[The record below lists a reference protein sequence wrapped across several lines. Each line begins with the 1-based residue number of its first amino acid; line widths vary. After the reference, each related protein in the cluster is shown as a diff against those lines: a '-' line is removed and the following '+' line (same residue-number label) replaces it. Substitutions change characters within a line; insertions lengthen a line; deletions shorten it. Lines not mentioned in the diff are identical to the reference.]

1 MKWPFAI
8 DCKDAFLHLFFPHLC
23 AGCSSDILNEQALI
37 CTACMR
43 SLPFTE
49 FEKMENNPVEKLFWG
64 RTKIQHASSIFYFI
78 TDSPL
83 QEIIHHIKYKNNP
96 ALGVYMGNIMGLRLK
111 NMLSI
116 NKIDFM
122 LPMPLH
128 PKKEYARGYN
138 QASVLCQ
145 GIQETTDTPYLNNIL
160 LRNFN
165 TGTQTKKSRIER
177 WENVAEVFEI
187 SAPSAVQEKHILLI
201 DDVITTGAST
211 EACVNMLIKNKAA
224 SVSIC
229 SLAYTI

>member
-1 MKWPFAI
+1 MKWTFAI
-8 DCKDAFLHLFFPHLC
+8 DCKDALLHLFFPHIC
-23 AGCSSDILNEQALI
+23 AGCSTDVLDEQELI
-37 CTACMR
+37 CSTCIR

-49 FEKMENNPVEKLFWG
+49 FEKIENNPVEKLFWG

-83 QEIIHHIKYKNNP
+83 QEIIHHIKYKNYP
-96 ALGVYMGNIMGLRLK
+96 ELGMYMGKIMGLQLK
-111 NMLSI
+111 NILSI
-116 NKIDFM
+116 NNIDFM

-145 GIQETTDTPYLNNIL
+145 GIQETIEIPYLDHVLI
-160 LRNFN
+160 RNFN
-165 TGTQTKKSRIER
+165 TDTQTKKSRIER

-187 SAPSAVQEKHILLI
+187 TDPSVIQEKHILLI

-211 EACVNMLIKNKAA
+211 EACANLLLKNKAA